1 MINKGDR
8 SPVKWI
14 VEVRENV
21 EKKCRIEIWKTV
33 SESVK
38 NGKDEVK
45 AVTDVDGDED
55 VVEAVFHLSSVS

>member
-1 MINKGDR
+1 MIE

-33 SESVK
+33 SESVED
-38 NGKDEVK
+38 GKDEVE
-45 AVTDVDGDED
+45 AVANVDGNKDM
-55 VVEAVFHLSSVS
+55 VEAVSHLSPIN